1 MRRSLFG
8 TGRETGLE
16 ICGSGYHVN
25 LVLTLTINPAV
36 DRTITVDRLV
46 FEDRGYILDRT
57 ESAGG
62 RGINAS
68 HVIHGFGGKTMALLT
83 SGGENGAKMEKSLAR
98 MEFPYQIV
106 RVRQETRTN
115 ITISDRQGLTVKLNE
130 IGAPLEPHEVNQIR
144 DLVAKHLAKS
154 RWLMICGSLPP
165 GVPPHFFCEVIE
177 MAKKRHVKTLIDSDG
192 EALSHALESK
202 PSMITPNQ
210 PEAERLLG
218 RALLTRTQ
226 FLEAIE
232 RIKGMGPESV
242 ILSLGSR
249 GAIGSGPDGVFEAL
263 PPRIDA
269 LCPIGAGD
277 ALAAALVWSLDKKKQ
292 FQDAVRWAVAAG
304 TAKAALPGM
313 TFPTLEQTRAVYK
326 QVEVRRAS

>member
-1 MRRSLFG
+1 MRSEIG
-8 TGRETGLE
+8 VE

-25 LVLTLTINPAV
+25 LVLTLTINPAI

-46 FEDRGYILDRT
+46 FEDRGYILDRV
-57 ESAGG
+57 EAAGG

-68 HVIHGFGGKTMALLT
+68 QVMHGFGGKTTALLT
-83 SGGENGAKMEKSLAR
+83 SGGENGAKMEKSLAQ
-98 MEFPYQIV
+98 MGFPYQMV

-115 ITISDRQGLTVKLNE
+115 FTISDRQGLTVKLNE
-130 IGAPLEPHEVNQIR
+130 IGAPLEPHEVSQIR
-144 DLVAKHLAKS
+144 DLVGKHLPKS

-165 GVPPHFFCEVIE
+165 GVPPHFVCEVIE
-177 MAKKRHVKTLIDSDG
+177 MAKKRNVKTLLDSDG
-192 EALSHALESK
+192 EALLHALESK
-202 PSMITPNQ
+202 PTVITPNQ
-210 PEAERLLG
+210 HEAERLLG
-218 RALLTRTQ
+218 RALITRTQ
-226 FLEAIE
+226 FLEAVE

-249 GAIGSGPDGVFEAL
+249 GAIGSGPEGVFEAL

-292 FQDAVRWAVAAG
+292 FQDALRWAVAAG
-304 TAKAALPGM
+304 TAKAGLPGM
-313 TFPTLEQTRAVYK
+313 AFPSIEQTRAIYK
-326 QVEVRRAS
+326 QVEVRRAA